1 MSGTMIDNT
10 VVGGPAHSSK
20 ELEHGDV
27 ILKVD
32 GSEATEENIFQ
43 LLVGSDVPG
52 SIVEITIA
60 KGGVMVSIIVFD
72 LSNMLY

>member
-10 VVGGPAHSSK
+10 VMGGPAHSSK
-20 ELEHGDV
+20 QLEHGDV

-32 GSEATEENIFQ
+32 GQTATEENIFE
-43 LLVGSDVPG
+43 LLIGSDIPG

-60 KGGVMVSIIVFD
+60 KGGLLVSIHINLVGV
-72 LSNMLY
+72 

>member
-10 VVGGPAHSSK
+10 VMGGPAHSSK
-20 ELEHGDV
+20 QLEHGDV

-32 GSEATEENIFQ
+32 GQTATEENIFE
-43 LLVGSDVPG
+43 LLIGSDIPG

-60 KGGVMVSIIVFD
+60 KGGLLVSIHINRVGV
-72 LSNMLY
+72 